1 MADVLLARM
10 ACSSQMASRA
20 AKSCALGADVLD
32 DRLDHEL
39 APGEPAELAH
49 ERQPLERAAPLVLA
63 ALALLHAAREP
74 ALDARTRALERCVVD
89 VAADHLAT
97 ALEQHLCDARPHLA
111 EADDTHARDRCF
123 HARER

>member
-1 MADVLLARM
+1 MAEVLLGQDGLLGTDGAEGGEELP
-10 ACSSQMASRA
+10 
-20 AKSCALGADVLD
+20 LGADVLD

-49 ERQPLERAAPLVLA
+49 ERQPPERAAPLVLA
-63 ALALLHAAREP
+63 APALLHAAREP
-74 ALDARTRALERCVVD
+74 ASMRPRALERRVVD
-89 VAADHLAT
+89 VAADHLEA
-97 ALEQHLCDARPHLA
+97 ALEQHLRDARPHLP